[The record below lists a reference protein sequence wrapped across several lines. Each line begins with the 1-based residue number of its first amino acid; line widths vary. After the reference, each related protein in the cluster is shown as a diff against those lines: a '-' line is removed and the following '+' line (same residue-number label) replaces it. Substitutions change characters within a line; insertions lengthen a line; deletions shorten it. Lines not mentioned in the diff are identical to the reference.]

1 MSLIK
6 NIKDIESEL
15 EIISSMIYI
24 LDIAKHYEP
33 ENIQNLE
40 NYFCAMQLVIEKA
53 KNDLIKL
60 KENLGGVEL
69 REGN

>member
-1 MSLIK
+1 MSLNK
-6 NIKDIESEL
+6 NINEIESKI

-33 ENIQNLE
+33 ENTQNLE

-53 KNDLIKL
+53 KM
-60 KENLGGVEL
+60 V
-69 REGN
+69 